1 MTTFERL
8 TVHLRT
14 PLFRNGYALLVSGVA
29 AAGLGVIYWAL
40 AARYYS
46 PETVGLNSAVVSAML
61 LLSGMAQLS
70 LNNVFIRFLPVA
82 GQSTS
87 PLIAYSYLYSAGA
100 AALLSIVFLWGLDL
114 WAPAL
119 KFIASNPSWRLM
131 FGLAT
136 IVWTIFALQDSALTG
151 LRQAVWLPLENI
163 SFAVLKIVLLVA
175 LARALPGGGIFV
187 SWIIPVAIS
196 LLPVNLLI
204 WKFLI
209 PRHPATLVDPSQ
221 PIAWRTIVDY
231 AAGNYLGSL
240 FFLASTTLLPL
251 LVTNL
256 AGATANAYFY
266 PPWMI
271 ATGLQLVALNMTTS
285 LTVEG
290 SLAQSKLN
298 AYCRR
303 VIIQTARLLI
313 PLAVIIFFA
322 APYILL
328 FFGQDYAQAGAP
340 LLRWL
345 TLGTLPNAV
354 IALSLSLARI
364 KNQARVVVWIQGA
377 FCGLG
382 LGLSALLLP
391 HAGITGVGIAWLI
404 SQASIAL
411 LSGLAYLR
419 PAFAKN

>member
-1 MTTFERL
+1 
-8 TVHLRT
+8 
-14 PLFRNGYALLVSGVA
+14 
-29 AAGLGVIYWAL
+29 
-40 AARYYS
+40 
-46 PETVGLNSAVVSAML
+46 
-61 LLSGMAQLS
+61 MAQLS

-82 GQSTS
+82 GRNTS
-87 PLIAYSYLYSAGA
+87 PLIGYSYLFSAGA
-100 AALLSIVFLWGLDL
+100 AALLSLIFILGIDL

-119 KFIASNPSWRLM
+119 ELINTNLGWQLM

-136 IVWTIFALQDSALTG
+136 ITWTIFALQDSALTG
-151 LRQAVWLPLENI
+151 LRQAVWVPLENI
-163 SFAVLKIVLLVA
+163 SFALLKIVLLVA
-175 LARALPGGGIFV
+175 LAHLIPGEGIFV

-196 LLPVNLLI
+196 LIPVNLLI

-209 PRHPATLVDPSQ
+209 PQHQATTLNQSQ
-221 PIAWRTIVDY
+221 PIGWRTITQY

-240 FFLASTTLLPL
+240 FFLGSTTLLPL

-290 SLAQSKLN
+290 SLAQSNLN

-313 PLAVIIFFA
+313 PLAAVIFLA
-322 APYILL
+322 APYVLL
-328 FFGQDYAQAGAP
+328 FFGQDYAAAGSP

-345 TLGTLPNAV
+345 TLGTLPNVV

-364 KNQARVVVWIQGA
+364 KNQARIVVWIQGA

-391 HAGITGVGIAWLI
+391 HYGITGVGIAWFI
-404 SQASIAL
+404 SQTCIAL

-419 PAFAKN
+419 PALELARK